1 MNRIFGFGMFRLSLV
16 LIFVLMS
23 ATQAVAAVPKVL
35 KSADIKLYKE
45 IFEAQ
50 RKNQLKTATTAE
62 KKLSNRLLKGYILF
76 DRYFSSKYKTSKKE
90 ITDWMD
96 KYSDLPVAVDMYA
109 LGTQKKVSNLKKP
122 KGLFGSNTQ
131 ACEAPAR
138 QEPVDLLSGLSFPYL
153 KGDAQKQT
161 AKKMR
166 EFARLLGKGE
176 LTRAKAILDDPS
188 FIKKLN
194 KEDKDKAHT
203 ALAFSYVLI
212 GENAKALEIIQ
223 KALHYSFQKVPLA
236 LWVAGLA
243 SWREGLVAEAGA
255 YFTDLADF
263 DAAPV
268 ALRTRAA
275 YWAARSFLSLGKY
288 SKVMRYLKQA
298 AEFPRYFYGML
309 AMRALGQDLNYVW
322 DVPDS
327 ATDEVMTTFS
337 HPALERFYAL
347 RQLGRDEWAT
357 QELSKLYLESD
368 DEAKGV
374 LMMISNKNG
383 FDDVLQGLTGNLQGE
398 ELRYPM
404 PNWKPQGG
412 WKLDKELVYAF
423 VRQESCFNN
432 RAESYVGALGLMQL
446 MPKTAKELAGVLQCP
461 FSKKSL
467 KDPAYN
473 LRLGQAYLDQLL
485 SLPQV
490 QGNLMFVAVAYNA
503 GPGNL
508 NKWKNKMDY
517 QEDPLLFLE
526 VLPSKETRGFIE
538 RILINYWVYRNLT
551 GVSLESLDSLVE
563 GKWPI
568 YENMPQVCE
577 PAELPASSLP

>member
-1 MNRIFGFGMFRLSLV
+1 MMLRLFVFVFLSLLSV
-16 LIFVLMS
+16 
-23 ATQAVAAVPKVL
+23 QALAGSPKIL
-35 KSADIKLYKE
+35 KSGDVKNYQE
-45 IFEAQ
+45 IFNAQ
-50 RKNQLKTATTAE
+50 KKNQISTATTTE
-62 KKLSNRLLKGYILF
+62 KKLANRLLMGYVLF

-90 ITDWMD
+90 IANWME

-109 LGTQKKVSNLKKP
+109 LGIQKKVTNLKKP

-131 ACEAPAR
+131 ACEGPAR
-138 QEPVDLLSGLSFPYL
+138 QEPVDLLNGISLSYL
-153 KGDAQKQT
+153 EGDQKKQM
-161 AKKMR
+161 AKQIR
-166 EFARLLGKGE
+166 TFATLIGKGNITE
-176 LTRAKAILDDPS
+176 AQALLDNSTFSKHLKQID
-188 FIKKLN
+188 L
-194 KEDKDKAHT
+194 DKTIT
-203 ALAFSYVLI
+203 ALAFSYILAGNDEKSLI
-212 GENAKALEIIQ
+212 TAKQAI
-223 KALHYSFQKVPLA
+223 HYPFQKVPLA

-243 SWREGLVAEAGA
+243 AWRLGQLPEAA
-255 YFTDLADF
+255 NYFADLADSS
-263 DAAPV
+263 DTPI

-275 YWAARSFLSLGKY
+275 YWAARAFLSIDKY
-288 SKVMRYLKQA
+288 PKVLRYLKQA
-298 AEFPRYFYGML
+298 AESPRYFYGML

-322 DVPDS
+322 DTPDS
-327 ATDEVMTTFS
+327 ATDEVMTNFS

-347 RQLGRDEWAT
+347 RQIGQNEWAT

-374 LMMISNKNG
+374 LMMISAQNG
-383 FDDVLQGLTGNLQGE
+383 FDEVLQGLTGNLQGE
-398 ELRYPM
+398 DLRYPM

-412 WKLDKELVYAF
+412 WQLDKELVYAF

-446 MPKTAKELAGVLQCP
+446 MPKTAQEVASTLQCP
-461 FSKKSL
+461 FSKRSL

-473 LRLGQAYLDQLL
+473 LRLGQTYLNQLL
-485 SLPQV
+485 ELPQV

-517 QEDPLLFLE
+517 QDDPLMFLE

-551 GVSLESLDSLVE
+551 GSSLTTLDNMIQ
-563 GKWPI
+563 GNWPI
-568 YENMPQVCE
+568 YEKMSQMCDAVTGDSP
-577 PAELPASSLP
+577 PAS